1 MLKPMV
7 AGHGV
12 WLRIVP
18 LAFFALLVSSGQTVR
33 AQDGTETSPLP
44 AIQMEMLVDPS
55 RALSLADI
63 LGGAGADFEAVNGA
77 SVSLGYTTDAAWLR
91 LSIEGEADRTVL
103 LSLAPNFVDLL
114 DVYVAGLK
122 PGLGAGGLTH
132 LAMGDQRPLPVDAV
146 SGLDNVV
153 PLELHTGQT
162 TLVYIRMAATNSAL
176 TLTTELYWPGTHTVR
191 TTASALAYGVWF
203 GGMAVLLVIQLV
215 FHHFDRKPY
224 YLLLAM
230 ATLVAMLVYTGT
242 LGLSRL
248 FLFPT
253 GGTGN
258 DVFTAGMTWLGLTAS
273 TLAGA
278 SILELP
284 RRAPWLNRAFLGI
297 GGIGLVGVAA
307 AMFGGNIVFSPLGTI
322 ASVGVATLG
331 AFQGVRTANRDGA
344 GTRLRAAAFFIL
356 WLGVL
361 ATFAQRTGVG
371 MLPNWVSHAYAVS
384 CLVQTIL
391 LTAALGVR
399 LRAAETLNR
408 DMQAEAL
415 VAAKVAEQRANDL
428 VEDRTRELAV
438 AKQVAEDA
446 LRAELNS
453 QEQQVRFME
462 VISHQY
468 RTPLAAVRLHVD
480 NIGLSLP
487 QEDAANHGRLDR
499 VRRGIVRLV
508 EVLEVNLTR
517 SRLQGSSF
525 RPTLVRASLVEI
537 VAAAGMRGCDLLQPG
552 ILTRIAPEAE
562 QARILADA
570 DMLGIAIINLLENAV
585 KFSTQKSA
593 APVELSCVVADGQG
607 AISVTDRGI
616 GIPSQDLGNILDRS
630 VRGSNA
636 TSIEGSGI
644 GLSLVARIVSV
655 HGGTVEIDS
664 VIGRGTTV
672 KILVPVLAG

>member
-1 MLKPMV
+1 MLKRMV
-7 AGHGV
+7 AGNGI
-12 WLRIVP
+12 WLGCLL
-18 LAFFALLVSSGQTVR
+18 LALMALCGSAH
-33 AQDGTETSPLP
+33 AQDAAAPV
-44 AIQMEMLVDPS
+44 ARMEMLIDPS
-55 RALSLADI
+55 GALSLADV
-63 LGGAGADFEAVNGA
+63 LSEADARFAPVAGG
-77 SVSLGYTTDAAWLR
+77 SVSLGYTHDAAWLR
-91 LSIEGEADRTVL
+91 LSIDSAADRDML

-114 DVYVAGLK
+114 DVYVAQQQ
-122 PGLGAGGLTH
+122 PGLGPDGFTY

-153 PLELHTGQT
+153 PLTLRAGQT

-176 TLTTELYWPGTHTVR
+176 TLTTELYPPSAHTLR
-191 TTASALAYGVWF
+191 ITASALAYGVWF

-224 YLLLAM
+224 YLLLAI

-248 FLFPT
+248 FLFPA
-253 GGTGN
+253 GGSGN
-258 DVFTAGMTWLGLTAS
+258 DIFTAGMTWLGLTAS

-284 RRAPWLNRAFLGI
+284 RRAPWFNRIFWFIAAIGLLGVVAAFLG
-297 GGIGLVGVAA
+297 A
-307 AMFGGNIVFSPLGTI
+307 NIAYSPLGTI

-331 AFQGVRTANRDGA
+331 AFQGLRTANRDGA
-344 GTRLRAAAFFIL
+344 GTRLRAAAYFIL
-356 WLGVL
+356 WLGVV
-361 ATFAQRTGVG
+361 ATFAQRAGVG

-384 CLVQTIL
+384 CVVQTVL

-408 DMQAEAL
+408 VMGEQAL

-428 VEDRTRELAV
+428 VTERTRELAV

-446 LRAELNS
+446 LRAELAF

-468 RTPLAAVRLHVD
+468 RTPLAAVRSHVD

-487 QEDAANHGRLDR
+487 EGDTANRGRLDR

-517 SRLQGSSF
+517 SRLQGSAF
-525 RPTLVRASLVEI
+525 RPSLVRSPLGEI
-537 VAAAGMRGCDLLQPG
+537 VAAAGRRGADLLQPG
-552 ILTRIAPEAE
+552 IVTQITPEAE
-562 QARILADA
+562 EARILADA
-570 DMLGIAIINLLENAV
+570 DMVGIAIINLLENAV
-585 KFSTQKSA
+585 KFSTQKSED
-593 APVELSCVVADGQG
+593 PVVLSCAVESGYGVIRVIDK
-607 AISVTDRGI
+607 GI
-616 GIPSQDLGNILDRS
+616 GIPAQDIAGILGRS
-630 VRGSNA
+630 VRGSNTGGIA
-636 TSIEGSGI
+636 GSGM
-644 GLSLVARIVSV
+644 GLSLVARIAAA
-655 HGGTVEIDS
+655 HGGRVEIDS
-664 VIGRGTTV
+664 TAGQGTTV
-672 KILVPVLAG
+672 TILVPLAPA